1 MVLMEYD
8 IRRRDVALLIA
19 FHCQEK
25 SAYYLRS
32 EIKSILGKCLA
43 FLEQKSWL
51 ASDSESKVV
60 VMLLNT
66 LVPPDRVYLPRPLDK
81 FHKPSKKLSH
91 MLNLQKQ
98 VKTKET

>member
-1 MVLMEYD
+1 
-8 IRRRDVALLIA
+8 
-19 FHCQEK
+19 
-25 SAYYLRS
+25 
-32 EIKSILGKCLA
+32 
-43 FLEQKSWL
+43 
-51 ASDSESKVV
+51 
-60 VMLLNT
+60 MLLNT